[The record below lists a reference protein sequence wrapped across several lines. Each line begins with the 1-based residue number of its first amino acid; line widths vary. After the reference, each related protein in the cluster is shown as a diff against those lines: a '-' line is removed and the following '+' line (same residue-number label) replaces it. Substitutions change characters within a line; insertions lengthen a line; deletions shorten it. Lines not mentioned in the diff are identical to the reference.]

1 MAVSVSKPTTPEVGR
16 IDDVRSL
23 KQRVR
28 NVTCSGSYVADGEVV
43 TAEDVGLK
51 VIVQVHAPGAVVNDT
66 SPSLGNPLAVII
78 ADDGSQVR
86 FVLLESAA
94 DGDALDEK
102 PAESNTTG
110 DFPFR
115 ATFIGW

>member
-1 MAVSVSKPTTPEVGR
+1 MAVAVAKPSNPDRV
-16 IDDVRSL
+16 DDQRSL
-23 KQRVR
+23 KQRIR
-28 NVTCSGSYVADGEVV
+28 QVTLSGSYVADGEIV

-51 VIVQVHAPGAVVNDT
+51 RIVQVHAPGAVLNDT
-66 SPSLGNPLAVII
+66 SPTLGNPLGIII

-110 DFPFR
+110 DFPFL